1 MSSNRKS
8 EQPGDRRIEKPP
20 VGRAAAP
27 NSLAE
32 KDSSRNAPLLP
43 PAAAWADPMA
53 SVAPLQT
60 IQGVRNQPPLPPVDR
75 DPMAPVE
82 DLLPPSALPDSAGP
96 DGGVTSVPQP
106 DAVP

>member
-8 EQPGDRRIEKPP
+8 EQSGDSGIDKPS
-20 VGRAAAP
+20 VGRATAP
-27 NSLAE
+27 KSMAG

-53 SVAPLQT
+53 SVTPLQT
-60 IQGVRNQPPLPPVDR
+60 TQAVRSQPPLPPVDR

-96 DGGVTSVPQP
+96 DGGATSV
-106 DAVP
+106 